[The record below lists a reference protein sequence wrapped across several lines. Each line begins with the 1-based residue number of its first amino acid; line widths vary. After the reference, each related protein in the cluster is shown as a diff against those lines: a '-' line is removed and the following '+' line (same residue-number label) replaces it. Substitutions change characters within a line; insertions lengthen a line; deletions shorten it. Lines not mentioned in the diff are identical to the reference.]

1 MNAKEGSNRPAA
13 LGRGLDTLMG
23 RDDDVQEDWKEAQEA
38 VEGDEFQ
45 ELDGVE
51 APEEPGR
58 EQRPAPDAPA
68 RRKDRSVEKN
78 ACLVGGLI
86 ASGAAGAVAVAA
98 FTLLGV
104 RAVLSMSRRRW

>member
-1 MNAKEGSNRPAA
+1 MNAKEGSTRPGA

-23 RDDDVQEDWKEAQEA
+23 NEEDRDATSAPEAQEA
-38 VEGDEFQ
+38 P
-45 ELDGVE
+45 E
-51 APEEPGR
+51 ALR
-58 EQRPAPDAPA
+58 CQ
-68 RRKDRSVEKN
+68 DRAHPHGQG

-104 RAVLSMSRRRW
+104 KAVLSMGRR